1 MVVYLIFL
9 DIQESYVD
17 YDEKQMLS
25 GHDQEINCLPSRVL
39 PIAAEMMVRQ
49 TPLVMESTD
58 ELAANA
64 GSHLQ
69 EAGATTGPPD
79 ILSQGTPSSFRTAD
93 IECPASPQLR
103 DSEEFFARTIASYL
117 KQLSRTH
124 NIKAKV
130 EMMQILEK
138 YIEMEETATR
148 H

>member
-1 MVVYLIFL
+1 MEYDLFESL

-25 GHDQEINCLPSRVL
+25 SHDQPINCLPSRVL
-39 PIAAEMMVRQ
+39 PPTAEMMVAQ
-49 TPLVMESTD
+49 TPLVVESADT
-58 ELAANA
+58 LAAA
-64 GSHLQ
+64 GAHLQ
-69 EAGATTGPPD
+69 GNGPGPGPD
-79 ILSQGTPSSFRTAD
+79 ILSHATPQSFRMD
-93 IECPASPQLR
+93 MECPASPQLH

-138 YIEMEETATR
+138 YIEMEEATR